1 MTVLGGNITHM
12 ATPTSSTVTISAS
25 ADAVRALL
33 FDITSYPSWSTSFKS
48 VTVLASDGQ
57 GRPTQVSMSVDAGAL
72 KDKPTLNYD
81 WAAFP
86 DRLDFSLEDADLLTE
101 MSGSYSLKDNGDETE
116 VTFELTVALSM
127 PVPEIMRTK
136 AEKSTIDLALKQLKE
151 KLEN

>member
-1 MTVLGGNITHM
+1 MSSVST
-12 ATPTSSTVTISAS
+12 STVSITAS
-25 ADAVRALL
+25 ADEVRAVL
-33 FDITSYPSWSTSFKS
+33 FDIASYPIWSTSFKS
-48 VTVLASDGQ
+48 VTVLESDGQ

-81 WAAFP
+81 WSAYP
-86 DRLDFSLEDADLLTE
+86 DRLDFSLEDADLLTQ
-101 MSGSYSLKDNGDETE
+101 MSGAYIVKDNGDETE

-127 PVPEIMRTK
+127 PVPDIMRTK

>member
-1 MTVLGGNITHM
+1 MSSVST
-12 ATPTSSTVTISAS
+12 STVSINAS
-25 ADAVRALL
+25 ADEVRDVL
-33 FDITSYPSWSTSFKS
+33 FDVASYPSWSTSFKS

-81 WAAFP
+81 WAAYP
-86 DRLDFSLEDADLLTE
+86 DRLDFSLEDADLLTQ
-101 MSGSYSLKDNGDETE
+101 MSGSYIVKDNGDETE

-127 PVPEIMRTK
+127 PVPDIMRTK

>member
-1 MTVLGGNITHM
+1 MSS
-12 ATPTSSTVTISAS
+12 ATTSTVSITAS
-25 ADAVRALL
+25 ADEVRSVI
-33 FDITSYPSWSTSFKS
+33 FDLASYPSWSTSFKS
-48 VTVLASDGQ
+48 VTVLESDGQ

-81 WAAFP
+81 WSAYP
-86 DRLDFSLEDADLLTE
+86 DRLDFSLEDADLLTQ
-101 MSGSYSLKDNGDETE
+101 MSGGLIVKDNGDETE

-127 PVPEIMRTK
+127 PVPDIMRTK

>member
-1 MTVLGGNITHM
+1 MSSVST
-12 ATPTSSTVTISAS
+12 STVSIAAS
-25 ADAVRALL
+25 ADEVRAVL
-33 FDITSYPSWSTSFKS
+33 FDVASYPSWSTSFKS
-48 VTVLASDGQ
+48 ITVLASDGQ

-81 WAAFP
+81 WSAYP
-86 DRLDFSLEDADLLTE
+86 DRLDFSLEDADLLTQ
-101 MSGSYSLKDNGDETE
+101 MSGAYIVKDNGDETE

-127 PVPEIMRTK
+127 PVPDIMRTK

>member
-1 MTVLGGNITHM
+1 MSS
-12 ATPTSSTVTISAS
+12 ATTSTISITAS
-25 ADAVRALL
+25 ADEVRAVI
-33 FDITSYPSWSTSFKS
+33 FDLASYPSWSTSFKS

-81 WAAFP
+81 WSAYP
-86 DRLDFSLEDADLLTE
+86 DRLDFSLEDADLLTQ
-101 MSGSYSLKDNGDETE
+101 MSGGYIVKDNGDETE

-127 PVPEIMRTK
+127 PVPDIMRTK

>member
-1 MTVLGGNITHM
+1 MSSVST
-12 ATPTSSTVTISAS
+12 STVSITAS
-25 ADAVRALL
+25 ADEVRAVL
-33 FDITSYPSWSTSFKS
+33 FDLASYPSWSTSFKS
-48 VTVLASDGQ
+48 VTVLESDGQ

-81 WAAFP
+81 WSAYP
-86 DRLDFSLEDADLLTE
+86 DRLDFSLEDADLLTQ
-101 MSGSYSLKDNGDETE
+101 MSGGLIVKDNGDETE

-127 PVPEIMRTK
+127 PVPDIMRTK

>member
-1 MTVLGGNITHM
+1 MSF
-12 ATPTSSTVTISAS
+12 ATTSTVSITAS
-25 ADAVRALL
+25 ADEVRAVL
-33 FDITSYPSWSTSFKS
+33 FDVASYPSWSTSFKS
-48 VTVLASDGQ
+48 VTVLESDGQ

-81 WAAFP
+81 WSAYP
-86 DRLDFSLEDADLLTE
+86 ERLDFSLEDADLLTQ
-101 MSGSYSLKDNGDETE
+101 MSGAYIVKDNNDETE

>member
-1 MTVLGGNITHM
+1 MSSI
-12 ATPTSSTVTISAS
+12 TSSTVSITAS
-25 ADAVRALL
+25 ADEVRAVL
-33 FDITSYPSWSTSFKS
+33 FDIANYPSWSTSFKS
-48 VTVLASDGQ
+48 VTVLTSDDQ

-81 WAAFP
+81 WSAYP
-86 DRLDFSLEDADLLTE
+86 DRLDFSLEDADLLTQ
-101 MSGSYSLKDNGDETE
+101 MSGGYSVKENGDETE

-127 PVPEIMRTK
+127 PVPNIMRTK

>member
-1 MTVLGGNITHM
+1 MSS
-12 ATPTSSTVTISAS
+12 ATTSTVSITAS
-25 ADAVRALL
+25 ADEVRAVL
-33 FDITSYPSWSTSFKS
+33 FDVASYPSWSTSFKS
-48 VTVLASDGQ
+48 VTVLESDGQ

-81 WAAFP
+81 WSAYP
-86 DRLDFSLEDADLLTE
+86 DRLDFSLEDADLLTQ
-101 MSGSYSLKDNGDETE
+101 MSGAYIVKDNDDETE

-136 AEKSTIDLALKQLKE
+136 AEKSTIDLALKQLKV

>member
-1 MTVLGGNITHM
+1 MSS
-12 ATPTSSTVTISAS
+12 ATTSTVSIAAS
-25 ADAVRALL
+25 ADEVRAVL
-33 FDITSYPSWSTSFKS
+33 FDVASYPSWSTSFKS
-48 VTVLASDGQ
+48 VTVLESDGQ

-81 WAAFP
+81 WSAYP
-86 DRLDFSLEDADLLTE
+86 DRLDFSLEDADLLTQ
-101 MSGSYSLKDNGDETE
+101 MSGAYIVKDNDDETE

>member
-1 MTVLGGNITHM
+1 MSSVST
-12 ATPTSSTVTISAS
+12 STVSITAS
-25 ADAVRALL
+25 ADEVRAVL
-33 FDITSYPSWSTSFKS
+33 FDIASYPSWSTSFKS
-48 VTVLASDGQ
+48 VTVLESDGQ

-81 WAAFP
+81 WSAYP
-86 DRLDFSLEDADLLTE
+86 DRLDFSLEDADLLTQ
-101 MSGSYSLKDNGDETE
+101 MSGGYIVKDNGDETE

>member
-1 MTVLGGNITHM
+1 MSSVST
-12 ATPTSSTVTISAS
+12 STVSITAS
-25 ADAVRALL
+25 ADEVRAVL
-33 FDITSYPSWSTSFKS
+33 FDIASYPSWSTSFKS

-81 WAAFP
+81 WAAAP

-101 MSGSYSLKDNGDETE
+101 MSGSYIVKDNGDETE
-116 VTFELTVALSM
+116 ITFELTVALSM
-127 PVPEIMRTK
+127 PVPEMMRVK

>member
-1 MTVLGGNITHM
+1 MSSVST
-12 ATPTSSTVTISAS
+12 STVSITAS
-25 ADAVRALL
+25 ADEVRAVL
-33 FDITSYPSWSTSFKS
+33 FDIASYPSWSTSFKS

-57 GRPTQVSMSVDAGAL
+57 GRPTQVSMSGDAGAL

-81 WAAFP
+81 WSAYP
-86 DRLDFSLEDADLLTE
+86 DRLDFSLEDADLLTQ
-101 MSGSYSLKDNGDETE
+101 MSGAYIVKDNGDETE

-127 PVPEIMRTK
+127 PVPDIMRTK

>member
-1 MTVLGGNITHM
+1 MSS
-12 ATPTSSTVTISAS
+12 ATTSTVSITAS
-25 ADAVRALL
+25 ADEVRAVL
-33 FDITSYPSWSTSFKS
+33 FDVASYPSWSTSFKS
-48 VTVLASDGQ
+48 VTVLESDGQ

-81 WAAFP
+81 WSAYP
-86 DRLDFSLEDADLLTE
+86 DRLDFSLEDADLLTQ
-101 MSGSYSLKDNGDETE
+101 MSGAYIVKDNGDETE

-127 PVPEIMRTK
+127 PVPDIMRTK